1 MQEQTPAPNRPRV
14 SWETRIALLEQRQ
27 DQQEKRHDQQDQKM
41 AELADKV
48 DKRFDMLE
56 QHVLELKNKN
66 PVMDFIRE
74 KWQAVLFVL
83 VILLGQPSVEAIKVI
98 AGILGVGKG

>member
-1 MQEQTPAPNRPRV
+1 MQEQTPAPNPPRV
-14 SWETRIALLEQRQ
+14 SWETQIALLEQRQ
-27 DQQEKRHDQQDQKM
+27 DQQDQKM
-41 AELADKV
+41 SELADKV

-66 PVMDFIRE
+66 PVMDFVRE

-98 AGILGVGKG
+98 ASILGIGKG

>member
-1 MQEQTPAPNRPRV
+1 
-14 SWETRIALLEQRQ
+14 
-27 DQQEKRHDQQDQKM
+27 M
-41 AELADKV
+41 AELADKFY
-48 DKRFDMLE
+48 KRFDMLE

-98 AGILGVGKG
+98 ASILGIGKG

>member
-1 MQEQTPAPNRPRV
+1 MQEQTPAPDRPRV

-27 DQQEKRHDQQDQKM
+27 DQQDQKM
-41 AELADKV
+41 SELADKV

-66 PVMDFIRE
+66 PVMDFVRE

-98 AGILGVGKG
+98 ASILGIGKG